1 MSADS
6 STAKLFAGRYR
17 LGPRRGN
24 NVEVATFDA
33 ADEQLRRR
41 VMLKIVHPQ
50 LSGDADLIAV
60 VQANVEAVSGIRHPN
75 LAHVLD
81 AGESEWNGHRVRFV
95 VEEFLSG
102 GSLRE
107 LLDRGRVLS
116 PSQALLVG
124 LDACR
129 ALDALHRAGLVHG
142 DVRPATMVFGDDR
155 RLRLVDAALAAPMA
169 EHLFAHAASMVND
182 RAAYASPE
190 QAQGKPVQQLSDI
203 YALSL
208 TLVEAVTGSV
218 PFLGDS
224 AVATLSQRINKL
236 MPVSADLGALAPVLE
251 RAGRPIAEDR
261 STAAEFGRALM
272 QAAEKLPRPAPLPLV
287 GVGLFA
293 DTARS
298 GQPVDPTGP
307 LVRPQPPM
315 DLPADVP
322 ADLPAEPAP
331 PAPPLIVVST
341 SYDSE
346 PRAST
351 SSQPAADPSAD
362 TALHIVPMDDP
373 LLLPPTGAAV
383 PTEAVPT
390 EAVRVPPTVVTPTAP
405 ATVLTPAQIPPT
417 GPAPARRG
425 MSRRLL
431 AALIVAILAVGG
443 GLSWWLTSP
452 TMKEIPSLAGLS
464 EGEALNVLDPLGFE
478 VTVSTEASDTI
489 DAGDVI
495 RTEPAAGTVINV
507 KDPVLLVVSSGPA
520 PRELPELT
528 GLTVTKARQQLQA
541 LGLLLE
547 EAEPEFD
554 ETIAAGVVLR
564 WEVPDL
570 PTLVAGDTV
579 PKGTTVQVVA
589 SAGPEPRAVPDLR
602 GLSLEAAT
610 AQLQALGLKIAALP
624 TEFSP
629 DVAAGLVARQMPPA
643 GESIQRGGTVSVAL
657 SKGPDLVPLPAVEGL
672 SVVQATQAL
681 ADAGLVAGV
690 IKGDPATPVI
700 GAQIG
705 GRAVV
710 TGTPVLRGTTVDLIT
725 FPPPTTTTSIPA
737 G

>member
-1 MSADS
+1 MSADPS
-6 STAKLFAGRYR
+6 HVKLFAGRYR

-33 ADEQLRRR
+33 TDVQLRRR

-50 LSGDADLIAV
+50 LSAEAELMAT
-60 VQANVEAVSGIRHPN
+60 VQANVEAVSAIRHPN

-81 AGESEWNGHRVRFV
+81 VGESEWNGHRVRFV

-107 LLDRGRVLS
+107 LLDRGRVLT

-124 LDACR
+124 LDVCR

-169 EHLFAHAASMVND
+169 THLFAHAASMVND

-190 QAQGKPVQQLSDI
+190 QAQGKPVLQRSDV

-208 TLVEAVTGSV
+208 SLVEAVTGSV
-218 PFLGDS
+218 PFLADS

-251 RAGRPIAEDR
+251 RAGRPTAEDR

-287 GVGLFA
+287 GAGLFA
-293 DTARS
+293 DTTRD
-298 GQPVDPTGP
+298 GQPVEPTGP
-307 LVRPQPPM
+307 LLRPQPPL
-315 DLPADVP
+315 DLPGDQP
-322 ADLPAEPAP
+322 AAV
-331 PAPPLIVVST
+331 PPLIIVST

-351 SSQPAADPSAD
+351 STQPAADQSAD

-373 LLLPPTGAAV
+373 LLPSPSLSAAPTSAA
-383 PTEAVPT
+383 
-390 EAVRVPPTVVTPTAP
+390 PTVVTPTAA
-405 ATVLTPAQIPPT
+405 ATVAMSAQAPP
-417 GPAPARRG
+417 GEPGLPRRG

-431 AALIVAILAVGG
+431 AGIVVAILAAGG
-443 GLSWWLTSP
+443 GISWWLTTP
-452 TMKEIPSLAGLS
+452 TMKEIPSLTGLT
-464 EGEALNVLDPLGFE
+464 EGEALNVLDPLGFD
-478 VTVSTEASDTI
+478 VTVATEASDTV
-489 DAGDVI
+489 DAGEVI
-495 RTEPAAGTVINV
+495 RTEPSAGTVINV
-507 KDPVLLVVSSGPA
+507 EDPIRLVVSSGPA
-520 PRELPELT
+520 PRVLPELI
-528 GLTVTKARQQLQA
+528 GLTVTQARQQLES
-541 LGLLLE
+541 LGLVLD

-554 ETIAAGVVLR
+554 ETVAAGVVLR
-564 WEVPDL
+564 WLVSDL

-589 SAGPEPRAVPDLR
+589 SAGAEPRVVPDLR
-602 GLSLEAAT
+602 SMSLEEAT
-610 AQLQALGLKIAALP
+610 IGLQALGLKIAALP

-629 DVAAGLVARQMPPA
+629 DVAAGLIARQVPAA
-643 GESIQRGGTVSVAL
+643 GEEIQRGGTVSVAL
-657 SKGPDLVPLPAVEGL
+657 SKGPDLVPLPALDGL
-672 SVVQATQAL
+672 TVVQATQAL

-690 IKGDPATPVI
+690 TKGDPSTPVI
-700 GAQIG
+700 GAQIAG
-705 GRAVV
+705 QAVAP
-710 TGTPVLRGTTVDLIT
+710 GTPVPRGSIVDLIT
-725 FPPPTTTTSIPA
+725 FPTPTTTTSIPA

>member
-1 MSADS
+1 MSADP
-6 STAKLFAGRYR
+6 STVKLFAGRYR

-33 ADEQLRRR
+33 TDVQLRRR

-50 LSGDADLIAV
+50 LSADAELMAT
-60 VQANVEAVSGIRHPN
+60 VQANVEAVSAIRHPN

-81 AGESEWNGHRVRFV
+81 VGESEWNGHRVRFV

-107 LLDRGRVLS
+107 LLDRGRVLT

-169 EHLFAHAASMVND
+169 THLFAHAASMVND

-190 QAQGKPVQQLSDI
+190 QAQGKPVLQQSDV

-208 TLVEAVTGSV
+208 SLVEAVTGSV
-218 PFLGDS
+218 PFLADS

-287 GVGLFA
+287 GAGLFA
-293 DTARS
+293 DTTRG
-298 GQPVDPTGP
+298 GQPVEPTGP
-307 LVRPQPPM
+307 LLRPQPPL
-315 DLPADVP
+315 DLPGD
-322 ADLPAEPAP
+322 EPEDQPTDRAAP
-331 PAPPLIVVST
+331 PAPPLIIVST

-351 SSQPAADPSAD
+351 STQPAADPSAD

-373 LLLPPTGAAV
+373 LLPSASLSSPPAA
-383 PTEAVPT
+383 PA
-390 EAVRVPPTVVTPTAP
+390 AAAPTVVTPTAP
-405 ATVLTPAQIPPT
+405 ATVAMSAQSPP
-417 GPAPARRG
+417 GAAVPARRG

-431 AALIVAILAVGG
+431 AGIVVAILAVGG
-443 GLSWWLTSP
+443 GISWWLTTP
-452 TMKEIPSLAGLS
+452 TTKEIPSLTGLT

-478 VTVSTEASDTI
+478 VTVSTEASDTV
-489 DAGDVI
+489 DTGDVI
-495 RTEPAAGTVINV
+495 RTEPAAGTVVNV
-507 KDPVLLVVSSGPA
+507 KDPVRLVVSSGPA

-528 GLTVTKARQQLQA
+528 GLTVTQARQRLES
-541 LGLLLE
+541 LGLVVD
-547 EAEPEFD
+547 EADPEFD
-554 ETIAAGVVLR
+554 ETVATGVVLR
-564 WEVPDL
+564 WVVPDL
-570 PTLVAGDTV
+570 PTLVAGDMV

-589 SAGPEPRAVPDLR
+589 SAGPEPRVVPDLR
-602 GLSLEAAT
+602 AMSLEAAT
-610 AQLQALGLKIAALP
+610 AELQALGLKVAALP

-629 DVAAGLVARQMPPA
+629 DVAAGLIARQVPAA
-643 GESIQRGGTVSVAL
+643 GEPIQRGGTVSVAL
-657 SKGPDLVPLPAVEGL
+657 SKGPDLVPLPTLDGL
-672 SVVQATQAL
+672 TVVQATQAL
-681 ADAGLVAGV
+681 AEAGLVAGV
-690 IKGDPATPVI
+690 VKGDPTTPVI

-705 GRAVV
+705 GQAVAP
-710 TGTPVLRGTTVDLIT
+710 GTPVPRGSTVDLIT
-725 FPPPTTTTSIPA
+725 FPTPTTTTSIPA